1 MRDLAKIEAGTL
13 SLHKSN
19 RYDRMWW
26 VEYELNGQRH
36 IIDRVLYNI
45 KDNWQTMPKLFLG
58 INAKQAM
65 ISRVSEAF
73 AVQALSVVRGQ
84 SEYNATMFDAADE
97 EQEAEQLA
105 LVREA
110 IQATLPADDA
120 FCATQ
125 IFCSKLRISGSDG
138 IFFTFYNEIRPALVF
153 TDEELLASARDMET
167 ELKSEHMEW
176 AEDIEKVLN
185 SGNQALA
192 PR

>member
-1 MRDLAKIEAGTL
+1 MPKVEVGTL
-13 SLHKSN
+13 SLHKSP

-26 VEYELNGQRH
+26 VEFELNGERH
-36 IIDRVLYNI
+36 IIDRVLYRI
-45 KDNWQTMPKLFLG
+45 KDNWQVMAKLFLG
-58 INAKQAM
+58 INAKPAM

-73 AVQALSVVRGQ
+73 AEQVLSAVRGQ
-84 SEYNATMFDAADE
+84 SEYNSTIFDAADE
-97 EQEAEQLA
+97 GQEAEKLA

-138 IFFTFYNEIRPALVF
+138 LFFTFYNDIRPALEF
-153 TDEELLASARDMET
+153 TDEELLAAARHMED
-167 ELKSEHMEW
+167 ELKSEHKEW
-176 AEDIEKVLN
+176 AQDIENIFSSDDK
-185 SGNQALA
+185 AIA

>member
-1 MRDLAKIEAGTL
+1 MPKIEVGTL
-13 SLHKSN
+13 SLHKSPQ
-19 RYDRMWW
+19 YDRMWW
-26 VEYELNGQRH
+26 VEFELNGERH
-36 IIDRVLYNI
+36 IIDRVLYRI
-45 KDNWQTMPKLFLG
+45 KDNWQVMAKLFLG
-58 INAKQAM
+58 INAKTAM

-73 AVQALSVVRGQ
+73 AGQVLSVVRGQ
-84 SEYNATMFDAADE
+84 SEYNSTIFDTADDK
-97 EQEAEQLA
+97 QEAEKLA

-110 IQATLPADDA
+110 IQETLPADDA

-138 IFFTFYNEIRPALVF
+138 IFFTFHNEIRPALEF
-153 TDEELLASARDMET
+153 TDEELLAAARHMED

-185 SGNQALA
+185 SGSQALA